1 MTRLV
6 LYELFVAARVLGCV
20 GGWGWVGRGGVAGVG
35 KGESLMLAETRVGK
49 NNNSFSETGFQ
60 QAYEAKM

>member
-1 MTRLV
+1 M
-6 LYELFVAARVLGCV
+6 LGVWGGACAWLCGGLG
-20 GGWGWVGRGGVAGVG
+20 GGWGGVAGGG

-49 NNNSFSETGFQ
+49 NNNSFSETGIQ

>member
-1 MTRLV
+1 M
-6 LYELFVAARVLGCV
+6 LGCV
-20 GGWGWVGRGGVAGVG
+20 GGGWEGVAGVG

-49 NNNSFSETGFQ
+49 NNNSFSETGIQ